1 MKYEELKWERRNEY
15 EWRAA
20 VQGGYEIIWQVR
32 DDGIAVLH
40 GKPSATGGAIR
51 MKTIDAGVAR
61 VKQAL
66 GLIGNE
72 QNAPLSNEEKA
83 RLTQESEVTLKNEK

>member
-1 MKYEELKWERRNEY
+1 MKYEDLKWERRNEY

-40 GKPSATGGAIR
+40 GTPPATGGAIR
-51 MKTIDAGVAR
+51 MKTIDAGIAR
-61 VKQAL
+61 VKEAL
-66 GLIGNE
+66 TLIEKE
-72 QNAPLSNEEKA
+72 QSAPLSKEEKA
-83 RLTQESEVTLKNEK
+83 RLTRESEATLKTGQ

>member
-1 MKYEELKWERRNEY
+1 MKYEDLKWERRNEY

-40 GKPSATGGAIR
+40 GTPPATGGGIR
-51 MKTIDAGVAR
+51 MKTIDAGIAR
-61 VKQAL
+61 VKEAL
-66 GLIGNE
+66 TFIEKE
-72 QNAPLSNEEKA
+72 QSAPLSKEEKA
-83 RLTQESEVTLKNEK
+83 RLTRESEATLKTGQ